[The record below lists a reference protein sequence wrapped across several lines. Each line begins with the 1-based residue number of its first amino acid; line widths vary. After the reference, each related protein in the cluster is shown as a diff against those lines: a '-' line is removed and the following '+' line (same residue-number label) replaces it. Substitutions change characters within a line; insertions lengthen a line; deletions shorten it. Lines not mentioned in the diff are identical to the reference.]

1 MSTNKIRIL
10 SISEKSFFIEKELI
24 PSTLEECE
32 KELQPGI
39 GFKIM
44 VDKENS
50 KLTFE
55 TTIFYSNNDRVV
67 TSLEFL
73 YVLSIDNID
82 KIIIASKDDRLLIQD
97 SFFDLIIPEIY
108 ITGRALLNSHLV
120 GTSIENLYLP
130 FNGYADLLK
139 HIKEEKNK
147 EQ

>member
-1 MSTNKIRIL
+1 
-10 SISEKSFFIEKELI
+10 
-24 PSTLEECE
+24 
-32 KELQPGI
+32 
-39 GFKIM
+39 M